1 MAKEVIAVSVDTDV
15 LIRAKEAA
23 SADSRSLSNWVELA
37 MRKALEAE
45 KETA

>member
-15 LIRAKEAA
+15 VIRAKEAA

-37 MRKALEAE
+37 IRKALEAE

>member
-15 LIRAKEAA
+15 VIRAKEAA

>member
-1 MAKEVIAVSVDTDV
+1 MAKEVIAVSVETEV
-15 LIRAKEAA
+15 VIRAKEAA

-37 MRKALEAE
+37 MRKALEAD